1 LETKRFQDY
10 IKVHNDF
17 RKHRKLNMSKL
28 LKEAIA
34 DAKAV
39 RETALANARLA
50 LEEAFAPRLQSMLT
64 KKLKEEELDLEDDEI
79 ELEDDEEV
87 EDVVADEEPA
97 EAPAEEEPADEAPV
111 EEPAAEEAPEDEVA
125 AEDDLEAEL
134 SAEEDEDEAVEED
147 AFDLDSIIKELED
160 ELASETDED
169 ELEEQSDSSELGTG
183 GEEHVNVA
191 DSDDEDLPDDTE
203 VQSAPVGEEDDE
215 LEKVADID
223 EDIDIEI
230 VDEEAPAGD
239 ESDEPT
245 ATESDEELAFPT
257 EGVKEDNQGGDI
269 GEDDEATDLEED
281 NQGGDIGEDDE
292 EINLEEIL
300 KELEDESLED
310 EDEGSS
316 EIEELK
322 VKHTKLQK
330 ENDEY
335 RKVYKYLRGKLNEV
349 NLLNAKLL
357 YTNKLFKQYG
367 LTEDQKLKVVES
379 FDLTKNVREA
389 KLVYATLGESFR
401 SSTNTKPLVASTP
414 KARGKVIKKTL
425 TEGMA
430 SKAIKSTK
438 PSTKILTEGNDLAN
452 RFKKLA
458 GIV

>member
-1 LETKRFQDY
+1 
-10 IKVHNDF
+10 
-17 RKHRKLNMSKL
+17 MSKL

-64 KKLKEEELDLEDDEI
+64 KKLREEEAELDASAEDEVEVSDEVEESSYSEDDAEIEDSSEEEVQEVSYSEDDES
-79 ELEDDEEV
+79 EDE
-87 EDVVADEEPA
+87 VADVDAEE
-97 EAPAEEEPADEAPV
+97 EAPAEDSVEDEIEV
-111 EEPAAEEAPEDEVA
+111 EDEV
-125 AEDDLEAEL
+125 ED
-134 SAEEDEDEAVEED
+134 EEDIEED
-147 AFDLDSIIKELED
+147 SFDLDSIIAELESELTTEEEEGEAD
-160 ELASETDED
+160 ESEEED
-169 ELEEQSDSSELGTG
+169 AEAVEEQSSSSELGIK
-183 GEEHVNVA
+183 GEEHVNIA
-191 DSDDEDLPDDTE
+191 DSDDEELPDDTK
-203 VQSAPVGEEDDE
+203 VQSAEVGNEDDE
-215 LEKVADID
+215 MPKVAEID
-223 EDIDIEI
+223 EEIDIEI
-230 VDEEAPAGD
+230 VDEEAKAGD

-257 EGVKEDNQGGDI
+257 NEAEGC
-269 GEDDEATDLEED
+269 

-300 KELEDESLED
+300 KELEDESSLED
-310 EDEGSS
+310 EESDS

-322 VKHTKLQK
+322 ATNTKLQK
-330 ENDEY
+330 ENEEY

-357 YTNKLFKQYG
+357 YTNKLFKAHV

-401 SSTNTKPLVASTP
+401 TTTSQQVEVKEETP
-414 KARGKVIKKTL
+414 KAPKTEKKSL
-425 TEGMA
+425 SEGMA

-438 PSTKILTEGNDLAN
+438 PSKQILTEGDQLAN

>member
-1 LETKRFQDY
+1 
-10 IKVHNDF
+10 
-17 RKHRKLNMSKL
+17 MSKL

-64 KKLKEEELDLEDDEI
+64 KKLREEELEGAESEETSDEV
-79 ELEDDEEV
+79 EEGSYYEDDEEV

-97 EAPAEEEPADEAPV
+97 VEAPAEEEPAEEVPV
-111 EEPAAEEAPEDEVA
+111 EEPAAEEAPSDEVEV
-125 AEDDLEAEL
+125 AEDDLEAEF
-134 SAEEDEDEAVEED
+134 SADEDESVEED
-147 AFDLDSIIKELED
+147 AFDLDSVIKELED
-160 ELASETDED
+160 ELASETDE
-169 ELEEQSDSSELGTG
+169 EEPVEEQSDSSELGTG

-203 VQSAPVGEEDDE
+203 VQTAQVGEEDE
-215 LEKVADID
+215 EMPKVADID

-230 VDEEAPAGD
+230 VDEEAAAGD

-257 EGVKEDNQGGDI
+257 NEAEGCNQGGDI

-300 KELEDESLED
+300 KELEDETLED
-310 EDEGSS
+310 EDEGSP

-322 VKHTKLQK
+322 VSNTKLQK
-330 ENDEY
+330 ENEEY

-357 YTNKLFKQYG
+357 YTNKLFKAHV
-367 LTEDQKLKVVES
+367 LSEDQKLKVVES

-401 SSTNTKPLVASTP
+401 SSTKETAPVVKRRASSTKKS
-414 KARGKVIKKTL
+414 L

-430 SKAIKSTK
+430 SKPIKSTK
-438 PSTKILTEGNDLAN
+438 PSKKILSEGNDLAN

>member
-1 LETKRFQDY
+1 
-10 IKVHNDF
+10 
-17 RKHRKLNMSKL
+17 MSKL

-64 KKLKEEELDLEDDEI
+64 KKLREEEAELEDSAEDEV
-79 ELEDDEEV
+79 EVSDEVEEGSYHEDDEE
-87 EDVVADEEPA
+87 
-97 EAPAEEEPADEAPV
+97 EAPAEDELDV
-111 EEPAAEEAPEDEVA
+111 VDAEEAPAEDSVEDEIEVS
-125 AEDDLEAEL
+125 DDSEEV
-134 SAEEDEDEAVEED
+134 SDEIEDEDEDLEED
-147 AFDLDSIIKELED
+147 SFDLDSIIAELEN
-160 ELASETDED
+160 ELTEEEGEAEESEEED
-169 ELEEQSDSSELGTG
+169 AEAVEEQSDSSELGIK
-183 GEEHVNVA
+183 GEEHVNIA
-191 DSDDEDLPDDTE
+191 DSDDEELPDDTE
-203 VQSAPVGEEDDE
+203 VQNAEVGNEDDE
-215 LEKVADID
+215 MPKVADID
-223 EDIDIEI
+223 EEIDLEI
-230 VDEEAPAGD
+230 VDEEADAGD

-257 EGVKEDNQGGDI
+257 NEAEGCNQGGDI
-269 GEDDEATDLEED
+269 GED
-281 NQGGDIGEDDE
+281 DDE

-300 KELEDESLED
+300 KELEDESSLED
-310 EDEGSS
+310 EESDS

-322 VKHTKLQK
+322 ATNTKLQK
-330 ENDEY
+330 ENEEY

-357 YTNKLFKQYG
+357 YTNKLFKAHV

-401 SSTNTKPLVASTP
+401 TTTSTKTEVKEETP
-414 KARGKVIKKTL
+414 KAPKAEKKSL
-425 TEGMA
+425 SEGMA

-438 PSTKILTEGNDLAN
+438 PSKQILTEGDQLAN

>member
-1 LETKRFQDY
+1 
-10 IKVHNDF
+10 
-17 RKHRKLNMSKL
+17 MSKL

-64 KKLKEEELDLEDDEI
+64 KKLREEEAELDGVEDEVEVSDEVEEGSYHEDDEAEIEEPSLEDEVEEGSYLEDDE
-79 ELEDDEEV
+79 V
-87 EDVVADEEPA
+87 EDEDADVDAEV
-97 EAPAEEEPADEAPV
+97 EAPAEDSV
-111 EEPAAEEAPEDEVA
+111 EDEIEVDDEVEV
-125 AEDDLEAEL
+125 ED
-134 SAEEDEDEAVEED
+134 EEDIEED
-147 AFDLDSIIKELED
+147 SFDLDSIIAELES
-160 ELASETDED
+160 ELTTEEEEGEHEESEED
-169 ELEEQSDSSELGTG
+169 AEAVEEQSSSSELGIK
-183 GEEHVNVA
+183 GEEHVNIA
-191 DSDDEDLPDDTE
+191 DSDDEELPDDTK
-203 VQSAPVGEEDDE
+203 VQSAEVGNEDDE
-215 LEKVADID
+215 MPKVAEID
-223 EDIDIEI
+223 EEIDIEI
-230 VDEEAPAGD
+230 VDEEAAAGD

-257 EGVKEDNQGGDI
+257 NEAEGC
-269 GEDDEATDLEED
+269 

-300 KELEDESLED
+300 KELEEESSLED
-310 EDEGSS
+310 EESDS

-322 VKHTKLQK
+322 ATNTKLQK
-330 ENDEY
+330 ENEEY

-357 YTNKLFKQYG
+357 YTNKLFKAHA

-401 SSTNTKPLVASTP
+401 SSDTPVKTEVTEDAP
-414 KARGKVIKKTL
+414 KAPKAPKTEKKSL
-425 TEGMA
+425 SEGMA

-438 PSTKILTEGNDLAN
+438 PSKQILTEGDQLAN

>member
-1 LETKRFQDY
+1 
-10 IKVHNDF
+10 
-17 RKHRKLNMSKL
+17 MSKL

-64 KKLKEEELDLEDDEI
+64 KKLREEEAELDASAEDEVEVSDEVEEGEYHEDDVEIEEPSAEDEVEEGSYLEDDEA
-79 ELEDDEEV
+79 EDE
-87 EDVVADEEPA
+87 VADVDAEE
-97 EAPAEEEPADEAPV
+97 EAPAEDSV
-111 EEPAAEEAPEDEVA
+111 EDEVEV
-125 AEDDLEAEL
+125 EDEIEDEEDLE
-134 SAEEDEDEAVEED
+134 EDS
-147 AFDLDSIIKELED
+147 FDLDSIIAELES
-160 ELASETDED
+160 ELTTEEEEGEAEESEEED
-169 ELEEQSDSSELGTG
+169 AEAVEEQSDSSELGIK
-183 GEEHVNVA
+183 GEEHVNIA
-191 DSDDEDLPDDTE
+191 DSDDEELPDDTK
-203 VQSAPVGEEDDE
+203 VQSSEVGNEDDE
-215 LEKVADID
+215 MPKVADID
-223 EDIDIEI
+223 EEIDLEI
-230 VDEEAPAGD
+230 VDEEAKAGD

-257 EGVKEDNQGGDI
+257 NEAEGC
-269 GEDDEATDLEED
+269 

-300 KELEDESLED
+300 KELEDESSLED
-310 EDEGSS
+310 EESDS

-322 VKHTKLQK
+322 ATNTKLQK
-330 ENDEY
+330 ENEEY
-335 RKVYKYLRGKLNEV
+335 RKVYKYLRCKLNEV

-357 YTNKLFKQYG
+357 YTNKLFKAHV

-401 SSTNTKPLVASTP
+401 TTTSTKTEVKEDAP
-414 KARGKVIKKTL
+414 KAPKAPKTEKKSL

-438 PSTKILTEGNDLAN
+438 PSKQILTEGDQLAN

>member
-1 LETKRFQDY
+1 
-10 IKVHNDF
+10 
-17 RKHRKLNMSKL
+17 MSKL

-64 KKLKEEELDLEDDEI
+64 KKLKEEELEGEESEVEVSDEVEEGSYSEEDEEVAVEDDEV
-79 ELEDDEEV
+79 EV
-87 EDVVADEEPA
+87 
-97 EAPAEEEPADEAPV
+97 ADEAPV
-111 EEPAAEEAPEDEVA
+111 EEPAAEEAPAEEAPAEEAPAEDEIDVEPEVEGDYSEEV
-125 AEDDLEAEL
+125 ED
-134 SAEEDEDEAVEED
+134 AVEED

-160 ELASETDED
+160 EMAVEDDEE

-191 DSDDEDLPDDTE
+191 DSDDEELPDDTE
-203 VQSAPVGEEDDE
+203 VQNAQVGEEDE
-215 LEKVADID
+215 EMPKVADID

-230 VDEEAPAGD
+230 VDEEASAGD
-239 ESDEPT
+239 ESDEPV

-257 EGVKEDNQGGDI
+257 NEEDCNQGGDI
-269 GEDDEATDLEED
+269 GEDDEATDLEES
-281 NQGGDIGEDDE
+281 EDTDSEEDE

-300 KELEDESLED
+300 KELEDESAEMESD
-310 EDEGSS
+310 EEESS
-316 EIEELK
+316 EELAELK
-322 VKHTKLQK
+322 TANDKLQQ

-335 RKVYKYLRGKLNEV
+335 RKVYKFLRGKLNEV

-357 YTNKLFKQYG
+357 YTNKLFKAHA
-367 LTEDQKLKVVES
+367 LNEDQKLKVVES
-379 FDLTKNVREA
+379 FDLTNNVREA

-401 SSTNTKPLVASTP
+401 SQGTEKSAPAP
-414 KARGKVIKKTL
+414 KKAKTEKNPL
-425 TEGMA
+425 TEGIA

-438 PSTKILTEGNDLAN
+438 PSKKILSEGNDLAN

-458 GIV
+458 GIKS

>member
-1 LETKRFQDY
+1 
-10 IKVHNDF
+10 
-17 RKHRKLNMSKL
+17 MSKL

-64 KKLKEEELDLEDDEI
+64 KKLREEEAELDGVEDEVEVSDEVEEGSYSEDDVEI
-79 ELEDDEEV
+79 EEPSAEDEVEEGAYLEDDEES
-87 EDVVADEEPA
+87 EDEV
-97 EAPAEEEPADEAPV
+97 ADEAPEV
-111 EEPAAEEAPEDEVA
+111 EDEV
-125 AEDDLEAEL
+125 EDEEEI
-134 SAEEDEDEAVEED
+134 EEDS
-147 AFDLDSIIKELED
+147 FDLDSIIAELES
-160 ELASETDED
+160 ELTTEEEEEEGEEESEEED
-169 ELEEQSDSSELGTG
+169 AESVEEQSDSSELGIK
-183 GEEHVNVA
+183 GEEHVNIA
-191 DSDDEDLPDDTE
+191 DSDDEDLPDGTE
-203 VQSAPVGEEDDE
+203 VQSSEVGNEDDE
-215 LEKVADID
+215 TPKVADID
-223 EDIDIEI
+223 EEIDIEI
-230 VDEEAPAGD
+230 VDEEVAAGD

-257 EGVKEDNQGGDI
+257 NEAEDCNQGGDI
-269 GEDDEATDLEED
+269 GEDDA
-281 NQGGDIGEDDE
+281 

-300 KELEDESLED
+300 KELEDESSLED
-310 EDEGSS
+310 EEADS
-316 EIEELK
+316 EIEEIK
-322 VKHTKLQK
+322 ATNNKLQK

-357 YTNKLFKQYG
+357 YTNKLFKAHV
-367 LTEDQKLKVVES
+367 LSEDQKLKVVES

-401 SSTNTKPLVASTP
+401 SSDTPVKTKVTEAAPTAP
-414 KARGKVIKKTL
+414 KAPKTTKKSL

-438 PSTKILTEGNDLAN
+438 PSKQILTEGDQLAN

>member
-1 LETKRFQDY
+1 
-10 IKVHNDF
+10 
-17 RKHRKLNMSKL
+17 MSKL

-64 KKLKEEELDLEDDEI
+64 KKLKEEELEGEESEVEVSDEVEEGSYSEEDEEVAVEDDEV
-79 ELEDDEEV
+79 EV
-87 EDVVADEEPA
+87 
-97 EAPAEEEPADEAPV
+97 ADEAPV
-111 EEPAAEEAPEDEVA
+111 EEPAAEEAPAEDEIDV
-125 AEDDLEAEL
+125 EPEVEGDY
-134 SAEEDEDEAVEED
+134 SEEDEDAVEED

-160 ELASETDED
+160 EMAVEDDEE

-191 DSDDEDLPDDTE
+191 DSDDEELPDDTE
-203 VQSAPVGEEDDE
+203 VQSAQVGEEDE
-215 LEKVADID
+215 EMPKVADID

-230 VDEEAPAGD
+230 VDEEASAGD
-239 ESDEPT
+239 ESDEPV
-245 ATESDEELAFPT
+245 ATEDDQETAFPT
-257 EGVKEDNQGGDI
+257 N
-269 GEDDEATDLEED
+269 EED
-281 NQGGDIGEDDE
+281 CNQGGDIGEDDE

-300 KELEDESLED
+300 KELEDESAELESD
-310 EDEGSS
+310 EDESS
-316 EIEELK
+316 EELAELK
-322 VKHTKLQK
+322 TANDKLQQ

-335 RKVYKYLRGKLNEV
+335 RKVYKFLRGKLNEV

-357 YTNKLFKQYG
+357 YTNKLFKAHA
-367 LTEDQKLKVVES
+367 LNEDQKLKVVES

-401 SSTNTKPLVASTP
+401 SQGTEKSAPAP
-414 KARGKVIKKTL
+414 KKAKTEKNPL
-425 TEGMA
+425 TEGIA

-438 PSTKILTEGNDLAN
+438 PSKKILSEGNDLAN

-458 GIV
+458 GIKS

>member
-1 LETKRFQDY
+1 
-10 IKVHNDF
+10 
-17 RKHRKLNMSKL
+17 MSKL

-64 KKLKEEELDLEDDEI
+64 KKLREEEAELDGVEDEVEVSDEVEEGSYSEDDVEI
-79 ELEDDEEV
+79 EEPSAEDEVEEGAYLEDDEES
-87 EDVVADEEPA
+87 EDEVADVDAE
-97 EAPAEEEPADEAPV
+97 EAPAEDEVADEAPEV
-111 EEPAAEEAPEDEVA
+111 EDEV
-125 AEDDLEAEL
+125 EDEEEI
-134 SAEEDEDEAVEED
+134 EEDS
-147 AFDLDSIIKELED
+147 FDLDSIIAELES
-160 ELASETDED
+160 ELTTEEEEEGEEESEEED
-169 ELEEQSDSSELGTG
+169 AESVEEQSDSSELGIK
-183 GEEHVNVA
+183 GEEHVNIA
-191 DSDDEDLPDDTE
+191 DSDDEDLPDGTE
-203 VQSAPVGEEDDE
+203 VQSSEVGNEDDE
-215 LEKVADID
+215 TPKVADID
-223 EDIDIEI
+223 EEIDIEI
-230 VDEEAPAGD
+230 VDEEVAAGD

-257 EGVKEDNQGGDI
+257 NEAEDC
-269 GEDDEATDLEED
+269 

-300 KELEDESLED
+300 KELEDESSLED
-310 EDEGSS
+310 EEADS
-316 EIEELK
+316 EIEEIK
-322 VKHTKLQK
+322 ATNNKLQK

-357 YTNKLFKQYG
+357 YTNKLFKAHV
-367 LTEDQKLKVVES
+367 LSEDQKLKVVES

-401 SSTNTKPLVASTP
+401 SSDTPVKTKVTEAAPTAP
-414 KARGKVIKKTL
+414 KAPKTTKKSL

-438 PSTKILTEGNDLAN
+438 PSKQILTEGDQLAN

>member
-1 LETKRFQDY
+1 
-10 IKVHNDF
+10 
-17 RKHRKLNMSKL
+17 MSKL

-64 KKLKEEELDLEDDEI
+64 KKLREEEAELDGVEDEVEVSDEVEEGSYHEDDAEI
-79 ELEDDEEV
+79 EEPSAEDEVEEGAYLEDDEESD
-87 EDVVADEEPA
+87 EDEVADVDAE
-97 EAPAEEEPADEAPV
+97 EAPAEDEVADEAPEV
-111 EEPAAEEAPEDEVA
+111 EDEV
-125 AEDDLEAEL
+125 EDEEEL
-134 SAEEDEDEAVEED
+134 EEDS
-147 AFDLDSIIKELED
+147 FDLDSIIAELES
-160 ELASETDED
+160 ELTTEEEEEGEEESEEED
-169 ELEEQSDSSELGTG
+169 VESVEEQSDSSELGIK
-183 GEEHVNVA
+183 GEEHVNIA
-191 DSDDEDLPDDTE
+191 DSDDEDLPDGTE
-203 VQSAPVGEEDDE
+203 VQSSDVGNEDDE
-215 LEKVADID
+215 MPKTADID
-223 EDIDIEI
+223 EEIDIEI
-230 VDEEAPAGD
+230 VDEEVAAGD

-257 EGVKEDNQGGDI
+257 NEAEDC
-269 GEDDEATDLEED
+269 

-300 KELEDESLED
+300 KELEDESSLED
-310 EDEGSS
+310 EEADS
-316 EIEELK
+316 EIEEIK
-322 VKHTKLQK
+322 ATNNKLQK
-330 ENDEY
+330 ENEEY

-357 YTNKLFKQYG
+357 YTNKLFKAHV
-367 LTEDQKLKVVES
+367 LNEDQKLKVVES

-401 SSTNTKPLVASTP
+401 TTGTKTQPKVKEEATP
-414 KARGKVIKKTL
+414 KAPKAVKKSL
-425 TEGMA
+425 SEGMA

-438 PSTKILTEGNDLAN
+438 PSKQILTEGDQLAN

>member
-1 LETKRFQDY
+1 
-10 IKVHNDF
+10 
-17 RKHRKLNMSKL
+17 MSKL

-64 KKLKEEELDLEDDEI
+64 KKLREEELEGAESEETSDEV
-79 ELEDDEEV
+79 EEGSYYEDDEEV

-97 EAPAEEEPADEAPV
+97 VEAPAEEEPAEEAPV
-111 EEPAAEEAPEDEVA
+111 EEPVADEAPSDEEEV
-125 AEDDLEAEL
+125 AEDDLEAEF
-134 SAEEDEDEAVEED
+134 SADEDESGEED
-147 AFDLDSIIKELED
+147 AFDLDSVIKELED
-160 ELASETDED
+160 ELASEPYE
-169 ELEEQSDSSELGTG
+169 EEPVEEQSDSSELGTG

-203 VQSAPVGEEDDE
+203 VQSAQVGEEDDE

-257 EGVKEDNQGGDI
+257 N
-269 GEDDEATDLEED
+269 EED
-281 NQGGDIGEDDE
+281 CNQGGDIGEDDE

-300 KELEDESLED
+300 KELEDETLED
-310 EDEGSS
+310 EEEGSP

-322 VKHTKLQK
+322 VSNTKLQK
-330 ENDEY
+330 ENEEY

-357 YTNKLFKQYG
+357 YTNKLFKAHV
-367 LTEDQKLKVVES
+367 LNEDQKLKVVES

-401 SSTNTKPLVASTP
+401 SSTTRETAPVAKP
-414 KARGKVIKKTL
+414 KAHSTKKSL

-430 SKAIKSTK
+430 SKPIKSTK
-438 PSTKILTEGNDLAN
+438 PSKKILSEGNDLAN

>member
-1 LETKRFQDY
+1 
-10 IKVHNDF
+10 
-17 RKHRKLNMSKL
+17 MSKL

-64 KKLKEEELDLEDDEI
+64 KKLREEELEDEESEVEVSDEVEEGSYSEEDEEVAVEDDE
-79 ELEDDEEV
+79 V
-87 EDVVADEEPA
+87 EI
-97 EAPAEEEPADEAPV
+97 ADEAPV
-111 EEPAAEEAPEDEVA
+111 EEPAAEEEAPAEEEPAAEEAPVEDEV
-125 AEDDLEAEL
+125 EVEPEVEGDY
-134 SAEEDEDEAVEED
+134 SEEDEDHVEED

-160 ELASETDED
+160 EMAVEDDEE

-215 LEKVADID
+215 MPKVADID

-257 EGVKEDNQGGDI
+257 NEAEGC
-269 GEDDEATDLEED
+269 

-300 KELEDESLED
+300 KELEDESAELESD
-310 EDEGSS
+310 EDESS
-316 EIEELK
+316 EEIAELQS
-322 VKHTKLQK
+322 TNEKLQK

-335 RKVYKYLRGKLNEV
+335 RKVYKFLRGKLNEV

-357 YTNKLFKQYG
+357 YTNKLFKAHV
-367 LTEDQKLKVVES
+367 LNEDQKLKVVES

-401 SSTNTKPLVASTP
+401 TQATTNVKESAP
-414 KARGKVIKKTL
+414 KKAKTQKNPL
-425 TEGMA
+425 TEGIA
-430 SKAIKSTK
+430 SKPIKSTK
-438 PSTKILTEGNDLAN
+438 PSKKILSEGNDLAD

-458 GIV
+458 GIQS